1 MDKNELKAKLDE
13 VKNLIKTNSKDAHYT
28 ETLISE
34 LLSVH
39 GQLKHEPTL
48 VHVPLTDIDKE
59 ADGETFV
66 MATTKDGKAIYHT
79 RGGYTVIA
87 DSNYSSLFYTIYNL
101 IDYMNGNVE
110 LDEETKNILEADTIA
125 TSYILNIPLYV
136 MDDFEYKA
144 SLFENVLHYLTKRVE
159 DAEKELQDETPDENR
174 EFQNAVEAL
183 NALQGE

>member
-1 MDKNELKAKLDE
+1 MDKNELKNKLEE
-13 VKNLIKTNSKDAHYT
+13 VKNLIKTNSKDAHYAD
-28 ETLISE
+28 TLISE

-48 VHVPLTDIDKE
+48 VHVPLKDIEKE

-87 DSNYSSLFYTIYNL
+87 DSSYSSLFYTIYNL
-101 IDYMNGNVE
+101 IDYMNGTVE
-110 LDEETKNILEADTIA
+110 LDEETRNILEADTIA

-144 SLFENVLHYLTKRVE
+144 SLFENVIHYLTKRVE
-159 DAEKELQDETPDENR
+159 ESEEELQDETPDENR
-174 EFQNAVEAL
+174 EFQNAIEAL